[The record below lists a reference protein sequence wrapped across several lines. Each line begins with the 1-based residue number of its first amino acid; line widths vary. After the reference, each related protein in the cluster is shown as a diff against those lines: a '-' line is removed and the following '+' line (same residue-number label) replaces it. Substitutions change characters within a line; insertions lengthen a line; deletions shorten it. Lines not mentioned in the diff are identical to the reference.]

1 MTRICFIDKF
11 HSDMVLTREADSLRG
26 RPTSESIFLKER
38 EAQGITAMFLE
49 DGDKLEINVQS
60 SQVLV
65 TEER

>member
-1 MTRICFIDKF
+1 
-11 HSDMVLTREADSLRG
+11 MVLTREADSGRG

-38 EAQGITAMFLE
+38 ESQGITAMFLE

-60 SQVLV
+60 SQVDVQVLV